1 MFKDAGKIKNILGIA
16 AAAIGAAFVGMR
28 IFWVKVK
35 RGKAVY
41 KNEPEQQNPFEG
53 KKVIFIEDE
62 NVTFTENADGVRG
75 HLETVGISDYK
86 PGIYDKYIK
95 RIIDI
100 ILSFRRSFSAFS
112 GVCLYC
118 ISNCH

>member
-16 AAAIGAAFVGMR
+16 AAAIGAAFVGMN
-28 IFWVKVK
+28 ILAKVK

-62 NVTFTENADGVRG
+62 ER
-75 HLETVGISDYK
+75 SRK
-86 PGIYDKYIK
+86 CRWSK
-95 RIIDI
+95 RPSGD
-100 ILSFRRSFSAFS
+100 SGYFR
-112 GVCLYC
+112 L
-118 ISNCH
+118 

>member
-16 AAAIGAAFVGMR
+16 AAAIGAAFVGMN
-28 IFWVKVK
+28 ILAKVK

-62 NVTFTENADGVRG
+62 NDPENADGVRG

-100 ILSFRRSFSAFS
+100 ILYFGGLLVLSPVYSALNAS
-112 GVCLYC
+112 A
-118 ISNCH
+118 